1 MIAAHGNGRSHQLP
15 SKRWRPRASSRA
27 AQTNVAAIDCSYGW
41 ARSVGSV
48 LPIPTWILFFGGVLV
63 FCRLC
68 WCGLS
73 LLSDCCGAGRQGRQ
87 GHRDND
93 DKEAHEVLVAEHTP
107 SWLQRNPGLGVR
119 GSDLTAL
126 SDAQTISDDVEF
138 PPGSLIVRINPAVRR
153 THAGSDGRRLVA
165 AKTPAAET
173 RS

>member
-1 MIAAHGNGRSHQLP
+1 MIGAHGNGRSYQLP
-15 SKRWRPRASSRA
+15 SKRWRPRAPSRA

-87 GHRDND
+87 EHRDND
-93 DKEAHEVLVAEHTP
+93 DKEPHRVHSFADPQYMSFGAEGRVTRP
-107 SWLQRNPGLGVR
+107 SKAMVI
-119 GSDLTAL
+119 D
-126 SDAQTISDDVEF
+126 
-138 PPGSLIVRINPAVRR
+138 
-153 THAGSDGRRLVA
+153 RRLPCYRA
-165 AKTPAAET
+165 AP
-173 RS
+173 SHSHSSPP